1 MDKRKILIID
11 DEVVFITILKMC
23 LKRTGNY
30 EVRIENQSINAVA
43 TMRDFKP
50 DLILLD
56 IMMPEKNGNEIA
68 AYVQNA
74 KGLKH
79 IKIVFLT
86 AVLNAEEIGIKADIA
101 ARGVVI
107 SKPVKFDRLIEC
119 IEEQLN

>member
-11 DEVVFITILKMC
+11 DEVVFISILKMC

-56 IMMPEKNGNEIA
+56 IMMPK
-68 AYVQNA
+68 
-74 KGLKH
+74 KKW
-79 IKIVFLT
+79 
-86 AVLNAEEIGIKADIA
+86 
-101 ARGVVI
+101 
-107 SKPVKFDRLIEC
+107 
-119 IEEQLN
+119 